1 MQDQGARNGAQEN
14 ARQSARL
21 DKALK
26 GASQRC
32 ESKVQDIGFYKLAR
46 QKFKTLDST
55 KMQHKGALH
64 MRHMQKEG
72 TSHTEGI

>member
-1 MQDQGARNGAQEN
+1 MQDQGARNGVQKS

-21 DKALK
+21 DIGLK
-26 GASQRC
+26 GAKQIKGTRHRLLQTC
-32 ESKVQDIGFYKLAR
+32 
-46 QKFKTLDST
+46 KTDST